1 MIHHPV
7 IRHLLIL
14 GTRTAIIGVWIDADA
29 TTRSENACN
38 LDILRIHKAYEVLHN
53 LIDAILVEVA
63 MITEREKIE
72 LEALALHH
80 TLVREV

>member
-14 GTRTAIIGVWIDADA
+14 GTWTTVVGVWIDAD
-29 TTRSENACN
+29 TSTRSEDDFN
-38 LDILRIHKAYEVLHN
+38 LDVLRINKTYEIFHN

-63 MITEREKIE
+63 MITEREK
-72 LEALALHH
+72 
-80 TLVREV
+80 V